1 MATKCTGCTGK
12 MSVVPIFFI
21 LHSAFSFRSVAAATA
36 TLGSADFG
44 RRGGCAAATTALITN
59 FGFRPGRT
67 TPAATA
73 LGGSSSAAS
82 LDLLPDQDDLEAY
95 LLESK
100 LVSGAPKETESP
112 LRGFVG
118 GTQFDADGFPRKVGE
133 VLLHLA
139 VEDEGDIG
147 IELLLE
153 LP

>member
-1 MATKCTGCTGK
+1 
-12 MSVVPIFFI
+12 MSAVPVFSFFI
-21 LHSAFSFRSVAAATA
+21 LPCSYRSVTAAAP
-36 TLGSADFG
+36 TLGSAGFG
-44 RRGGCAAATTALITN
+44 RRGGCAAATTALIVS

-67 TPAATA
+67 TPAAAA

-82 LDLLPDQDDLEAY
+82 LDLLPDQDDLKAD

-100 LVSGAPKETESP
+100 LISGAPKETESP

-133 VLLHLA
+133 VFLHLA
-139 VEDEGDIG
+139 VEDEGDVG
-147 IELLLE
+147 VELFLE